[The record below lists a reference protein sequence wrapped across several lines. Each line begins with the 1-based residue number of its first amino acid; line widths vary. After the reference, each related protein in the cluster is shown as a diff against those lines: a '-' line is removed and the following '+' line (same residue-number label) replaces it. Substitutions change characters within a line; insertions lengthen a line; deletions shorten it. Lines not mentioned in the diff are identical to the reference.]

1 MFCHEQEMVKLIGV
15 AGQNYIHSPPPYG
28 KHCRAEP
35 EVDDA
40 GMRSAQPEDDFAE
53 VPIIGND
60 DASFGIGEGKNLLI
74 LEPGVVVSP
83 DSRDIVA

>member
-1 MFCHEQEMVKLIGV
+1 MPACG
-15 AGQNYIHSPPPYG
+15 
-28 KHCRAEP
+28 R
-35 EVDDA
+35 
-40 GMRSAQPEDDFAE
+40 RSREDDLAE

-83 DSRDIVA
+83 DSRDVVA